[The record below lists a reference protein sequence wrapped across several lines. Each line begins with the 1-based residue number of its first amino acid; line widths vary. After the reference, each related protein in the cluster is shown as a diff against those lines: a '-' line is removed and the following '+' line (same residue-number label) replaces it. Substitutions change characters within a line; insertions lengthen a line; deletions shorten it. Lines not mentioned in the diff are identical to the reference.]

1 MRKKRIIF
9 ILILFLGLC
18 SIPIIHASIYTSAKH
33 SAIVNP
39 ENDSIVV
46 QIGFVGDIMAHM
58 AQLNAQKLEDGTYD
72 FNNNYKW
79 MAPYFQ
85 KNDLMIGNIET
96 TFAGEEQG
104 YSTYPIFNTP
114 DALLDALK
122 NSGFDILSTA
132 NNHMYDQGSLGLF
145 RTIQILKSKNILF
158 TGSRE
163 NVEDSRYLIRSVKG
177 IKIGFLAYTYETT
190 GDDSIG
196 VTINGLKIKKV
207 DVPFINSF
215 NPSNIEETVLEW
227 KAEIKKIKQEGAQI
241 IVMILHW
248 GNEYQTT
255 PCHYQLALADSLNK
269 MGVDIIFGSHPHV
282 VQPIDFIVDNT
293 NNHVTYVSYSSG
305 NFISNQRYET
315 LENYNTE
322 DGLYTEIQ
330 LLKTP
335 NSPVQIYKIN
345 PVPLWV
351 NRYSSGEKFKYEVIP
366 LPQIM
371 KNQTVDST
379 FTPEQ
384 MTRMGQ
390 SYLRTNS
397 TITKNYNSIFD
408 LYIKN

>member
-9 ILILFLGLC
+9 ILILVFGLF
-18 SIPIIHASIYTSAKH
+18 SISIIHASIHTSAKN

-58 AQLNAQKLEDGTYD
+58 AQLNAQKMEDGTYD
-72 FNNNYKW
+72 FNNNYVW
-79 MAPYFQ
+79 MTPYFQ

-96 TFAGEEQG
+96 TFAGEKQG

-132 NNHMYDQGSLGLF
+132 NNHMYDQGSVGLF
-145 RTIQILKSKNILF
+145 RTIQVLKAKNILF

-163 NVEDSRYLIRSVKG
+163 RETDPRFLIDLVKG
-177 IKIGFLAYTYETT
+177 IKIGIIGYTYETT
-190 GDDSIG
+190 GKDTGS
-196 VTINGLKIKKV
+196 VTINGLKIKNG

-215 NPSNIEETVLEW
+215 NPSNIDETVAEW
-227 KAEIKKIKQEGAQI
+227 KSEVHKMRQEGAQI
-241 IVMILHW
+241 VIMIVHW

-255 PCHYQLALADSLNK
+255 PCNYQVALADSLNK

-282 VQPIDFIVDNT
+282 VQPIDFILDSM
-293 NNHVTYVSYSSG
+293 NNHITYISYSSG

-330 LLKTP
+330 ILKTAHAP
-335 NSPVQIYKIN
+335 AQIYKIN
-345 PVPLWV
+345 TIPTWV
-351 NRYSSGEKFKYEVIP
+351 NRFANGEKFRYEVIP

-371 KNQTVDST
+371 KNKTVDST